1 MDIKEIAEN
10 LTIEQLEELA
20 ELKGEECRKNGV
32 NRESSLIDIED
43 QVKAM
48 KRFKKEFVKP
58 SLTYI
63 VKKFKKTDL
72 NLLNLMVGNDVNSNN
87 RKKTN
92 DNIYNLYRCMK
103 NGHWYEESNDVMVSA
118 DGILLNGQHTITAG
132 VQFLKDAD
140 TPDDVV
146 LNLSFKLG
154 CRAES
159 IGYADCGRT
168 RDPLDSIT
176 LILNGK
182 DKGINKFQ
190 RDVIKFQ
197 TKTHV
202 HGHPFKRQQK
212 NSAFEYEATAHK
224 YSDLLNNLFGEIGFP
239 RKTWFGGIR
248 YALFR
253 LGLKD
258 EELATQIVNEV
269 RDEHNDGSDDIKS
282 IHCPNEKSEHDL
294 IEFVR
299 SVRYSAK
306 HESEEWRPW
315 DYYNQTIAW
324 LEANYPNDIDFSIF
338 NLSED

>member
-20 ELKGEECRKNGV
+20 ELKAEECRKNGV

-63 VKKFKKTDL
+63 VKKFKKSDL

-87 RKKTN
+87 RKKSN

-103 NGHWYEESNDVMVSA
+103 NGHWYEESNDVMVST

-159 IGYADCGRT
+159 IGYADCGRM

-176 LILNGK
+176 LILNG
-182 DKGINKFQ
+182 
-190 RDVIKFQ
+190 
-197 TKTHV
+197 
-202 HGHPFKRQQK
+202 
-212 NSAFEYEATAHK
+212 
-224 YSDLLNNLFGEIGFP
+224 
-239 RKTWFGGIR
+239 
-248 YALFR
+248 
-253 LGLKD
+253 
-258 EELATQIVNEV
+258 
-269 RDEHNDGSDDIKS
+269 
-282 IHCPNEKSEHDL
+282 
-294 IEFVR
+294 
-299 SVRYSAK
+299 
-306 HESEEWRPW
+306 
-315 DYYNQTIAW
+315 
-324 LEANYPNDIDFSIF
+324 
-338 NLSED
+338 